1 MNNQLSEIYTQLF
14 VELGYSQHDK
24 IPNYFSND
32 ESNSFYVCTIIND
45 NELDNWFLE
54 QKSVF
59 DSVMEI
65 QANPHRVKNN
75 TSHLV
80 FYITEEEN
88 KNFVFELEEDEYYF
102 KKNVIVLN
110 RGEIKDFENHFH
122 DSKFPTYRLFLE
134 NTVDSHNLFE
144 IYKNHGN
151 KDFYSMILKLYI
163 KIPSLYLSKSVSSNE
178 LQTLKDLIEKK
189 LIEEELFGFTNQL
202 NEDIDKYLQSGKELK
217 NIDVDTVLDIWIGE
231 NNYEK

>member
-24 IPNYFSND
+24 ISDYFSND

-54 QKSVF
+54 QKSLF

-88 KNFVFELEEDEYYF
+88 ENFVFELEEDGYYF

-110 RGEIKDFENHFH
+110 HNEIKDFEKHFN
-122 DSKFPTYRLFLE
+122 DSPFETYKLFLE
-134 NTVDSHNLFE
+134 HTVDSNNLFE
-144 IYKNHGN
+144 IYKKHGS
-151 KDFYSMILKLYI
+151 KDFYSMILKFYI

-178 LQTLKDLIEKK
+178 LETLKESIEKK
-189 LIEEELFGFTNQL
+189 LEEEELFDFINQL
-202 NEDIDKYLQSGKELK
+202 NEDIDRYITSDKELK
-217 NIDVDTVLDIWIGE
+217 NIDVETVLDIWIGE